1 MCLETSKWKKV
12 TYSLIYVF
20 VVFLCTQRK
29 KKMKSPTMEN
39 VLNVNVPTNRFRC
52 VCVYL
57 HEPVCG
63 DINFVH
69 VLTSKN

>member
-1 MCLETSKWKKV
+1 MENVLK
-12 TYSLIYVF
+12 I
-20 VVFLCTQRK
+20 

-39 VLNVNVPTNRFRC
+39 VLNTNVPTNQFKC

-63 DINFVH
+63 DINLVYI
-69 VLTSKN
+69 LTL